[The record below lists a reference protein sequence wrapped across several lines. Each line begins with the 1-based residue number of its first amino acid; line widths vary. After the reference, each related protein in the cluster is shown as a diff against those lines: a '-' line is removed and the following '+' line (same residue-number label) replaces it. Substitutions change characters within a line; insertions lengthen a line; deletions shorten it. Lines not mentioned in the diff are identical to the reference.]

1 MNLDPTP
8 SLLTECQS
16 NEQNNYIDFNSLC
29 SSSSKSEGEESHGKK
44 RKLFSHIPE
53 RAQFVITGAVGR
65 EKFRRYSFPIELAV
79 K

>member
-29 SSSSKSEGEESHGKK
+29 SPSTSEGEESHGKK
-44 RKLFSHIPE
+44 RRLFSHIPE
-53 RAQFVITGAVGR
+53 RSQFVITGAAGR
-65 EKFRRYSFPIELAV
+65 ENIHQLFHSNRTDW
-79 K
+79 

>member
-29 SSSSKSEGEESHGKK
+29 SYPSTSEGEESNGKK
-44 RKLFSHIPE
+44 RKLFSHISE
-53 RAQFVITGAVGR
+53 RSQFLITGAAGR
-65 EKFRRYSFPIELAV
+65 EKIHQLFHSNGTDC
-79 K
+79 

>member
-16 NEQNNYIDFNSLC
+16 KEQNNYIDFNSLC
-29 SSSSKSEGEESHGKK
+29 SSPSTSEGEERHGKK

-53 RAQFVITGAVGR
+53 SSQSVITGAVGR
-65 EKFRRYSFPIELAV
+65 EKFYQLFHSNRTDC
-79 K
+79 